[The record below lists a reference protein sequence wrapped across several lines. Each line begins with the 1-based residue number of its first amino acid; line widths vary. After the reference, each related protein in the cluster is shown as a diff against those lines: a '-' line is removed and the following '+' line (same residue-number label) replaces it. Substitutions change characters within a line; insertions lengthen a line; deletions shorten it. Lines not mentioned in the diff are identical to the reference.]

1 MARNLHAVLGALA
14 VLLAACG
21 TRTLAD
27 HDDLYS
33 YGPERFVWCSVSID
47 ARSNYDIG
55 EISEALS
62 RAEADG
68 STLHLYTHVPGETI
82 DPATIDQVLSAA
94 AERHL
99 QLVTYDE
106 LSAEAVPG
114 SLALSFDDDNVAS
127 WLSIEPLLASHQVHV
142 TFFVSGF
149 LGFADDKLDQ
159 LRQLADAGHDIEYH
173 STNHLNAE
181 DYANEHGTADY
192 IATDIVPALDAMRAA
207 GYATRTFAY
216 PGGART
222 AATDE
227 ALRPY
232 FDHLRGLGSRC
243 PQ

>member
-1 MARNLHAVLGALA
+1 MARKLPGVVGSLA
-14 VLLAACG
+14 VVLAACG

-27 HDDLYS
+27 HDNLYS
-33 YGPERFVWCSVSID
+33 TGPERYVWCSVNID
-47 ARSNYDIG
+47 ARDNYDIND
-55 EISEALS
+55 ISGALS
-62 RAEADG
+62 RAEVDR
-68 STLHLYTHVPGETI
+68 STLHLYAHVPGETI

-94 AERHL
+94 ADRHL
-99 QLVTYDE
+99 QLVTYE
-106 LSAEAVPG
+106 QLSATAVPG

-127 WLSIEPLLASHQVHV
+127 WLSIAPLLASHQVHV
-142 TFFVSGF
+142 TFFVAGF
-149 LGFADDKLDQ
+149 LGYSDAKRDQ

-181 DYANEHGTADY
+181 DYANAHGTADY

-222 AATDE
+222 IATDE

-232 FDHLRGLGSRC
+232 FDHLRGLASRC